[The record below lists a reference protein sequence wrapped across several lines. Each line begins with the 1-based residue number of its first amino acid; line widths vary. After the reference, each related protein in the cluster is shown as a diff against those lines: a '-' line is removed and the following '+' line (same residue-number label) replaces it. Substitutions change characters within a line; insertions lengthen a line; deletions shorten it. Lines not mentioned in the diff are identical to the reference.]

1 MNILFGASTFIWVS
15 PFNTNSF
22 HLIKKV
28 KEMGYDILEVA
39 VEDKDLVDWVKLKRL
54 VDDAGLKVTI
64 SGAFGS
70 DRDLSRTD

>member
-1 MNILFGASTFIWVS
+1 
-15 PFNTNSF
+15 
-22 HLIKKV
+22 
-28 KEMGYDILEVA
+28 MGYDILEVA

-70 DRDLSRTD
+70 DFWRAIKRTCCGCMYLASVG